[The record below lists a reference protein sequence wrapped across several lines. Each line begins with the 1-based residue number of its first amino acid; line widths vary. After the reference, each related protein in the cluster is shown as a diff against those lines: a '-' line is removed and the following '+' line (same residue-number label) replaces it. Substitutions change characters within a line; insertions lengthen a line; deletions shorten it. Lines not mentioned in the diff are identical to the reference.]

1 MADNHS
7 SSDQQTASNQSISD
21 VARRL
26 ESPLTDTVGES
37 LVGIAAYENGEYS
50 VPYRD
55 SDASAQYTTADITA
69 ILENVQLEGIGI
81 PAYEDHHGQSL
92 RATARVYEDVV
103 TVVVPVTDTTG
114 LVVALRNDAEHD
126 PYEVIQTVEAAVSER

>member
-1 MADNHS
+1 MANNHS
-7 SSDQQTASNQSISD
+7 SSDQQTANNQSISD
-21 VARRL
+21 VARKL

-55 SDASAQYTTADITA
+55 SDGSAQYTTADVTA
-69 ILENVQLEGIGI
+69 ILENVQLESIGI
-81 PAYEDHHGQSL
+81 RAYEDHHGQSL
-92 RATARVYEDVV
+92 RATTRVYEDVV
-103 TVVVPVTDTTG
+103 TVVVPVTETTG

-126 PYEVIQTVEAAVSER
+126 PYEVIQTVEDAISER